1 MRTGKL
7 VRDRIP
13 EIIEATG
20 VKPQV
25 RPLEG
30 DELFDALIEKL
41 GEEAA
46 ELRAAKDSER
56 VEELADV
63 LEVIDALAAH
73 LGISLQEARQTA
85 EIKRAQRGGFEQG
98 SLASNPERRREK
110 LEPPGGGGTR

>member
-1 MRTGKL
+1 MCDPRSVRTGKL

-20 VKPQV
+20 VEPQV
-25 RPLEG
+25 RSLQG
-30 DELFDALIEKL
+30 DELLDALIAKL

-73 LGISLQEARQTA
+73 LGISVQEVQQTA
-85 EIKRAQRGGFEQG
+85 EIKRALRGGFG
-98 SLASNPERRREK
+98 KGLWLATPSNDA
-110 LEPPGGGGTR
+110 GN